1 MPPAGAREEHL
12 ITWEGAPAR
21 LEGFR
26 RVLDEDNIMAVHLEE
41 LDQKVQGVARV
52 AHVQLQDPKS

>member
-26 RVLDEDNIMAVHLEE
+26 RVLDEDNIMAVRLEE

-52 AHVQLQDPKS
+52 AHV